1 MSVVVLFSQAMA
13 SWISPSLRAGCRS
26 SAVAVAMTKSAPP
39 SICTTSTATDSFRS
53 TRSETR
59 GGAHNCCEETLFHLC
74 EHDRARAQMTNY
86 LSSVFKVL
94 YQTSPDTRESIDVG
108 PEELAAITAQQ
119 CFEDADLNHDGRLS
133 YDEFQ
138 RWYSLPSGGG
148 VAAAAASVAAAHQL
162 PATYSAEE
170 ICADHAAEA
179 LYAERYRAGLQRRC
193 VM

>member
-1 MSVVVLFSQAMA
+1 
-13 SWISPSLRAGCRS
+13 
-26 SAVAVAMTKSAPP
+26 
-39 SICTTSTATDSFRS
+39 
-53 TRSETR
+53 
-59 GGAHNCCEETLFHLC
+59 
-74 EHDRARAQMTNY
+74 MTNY

-148 VAAAAASVAAAHQL
+148 VAAPLTSPRSAAS
-162 PATYSAEE
+162 PACKKGACSERLTTCDRMLLLS
-170 ICADHAAEA
+170 CARLACA
-179 LYAERYRAGLQRRC
+179 L
-193 VM
+193 

>member
-1 MSVVVLFSQAMA
+1 
-13 SWISPSLRAGCRS
+13 
-26 SAVAVAMTKSAPP
+26 
-39 SICTTSTATDSFRS
+39 
-53 TRSETR
+53 
-59 GGAHNCCEETLFHLC
+59 
-74 EHDRARAQMTNY
+74 MTNY

-170 ICADHAAEA
+170 ICEITQLKRYTLTDIVQVFSAGACCNPTRAPDAPFARGLA
-179 LYAERYRAGLQRRC
+179 LTKRVRKPQPPNRTGYWTRPRS
-193 VM
+193 